1 MLKGSY
7 MLGIILYA
15 ILGFC
20 LGAFGLNVVDHTWE
34 FLTILAIVIAID
46 ITSNRGL
53 H

>member
-1 MLKGSY
+1 

-20 LGAFGLNVVDHTWE
+20 LGLFGIDVVNHTWE
-34 FLTILAIVIAID
+34 FLTIMAIVIVID
-46 ITSNRGL
+46 ITSSRGL